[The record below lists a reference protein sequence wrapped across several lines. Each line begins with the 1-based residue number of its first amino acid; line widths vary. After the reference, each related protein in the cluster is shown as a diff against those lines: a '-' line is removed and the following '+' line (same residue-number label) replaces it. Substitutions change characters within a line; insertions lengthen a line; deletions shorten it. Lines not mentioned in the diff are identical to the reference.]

1 MSEDTYEGELTNPLS
16 WNRYMYVQ
24 NNPPKYIDPSG
35 H

>member
-1 MSEDTYEGELTNPLS
+1 MTNPLS

-24 NNPPKYIDPSG
+24 NNLPKYIDPSG